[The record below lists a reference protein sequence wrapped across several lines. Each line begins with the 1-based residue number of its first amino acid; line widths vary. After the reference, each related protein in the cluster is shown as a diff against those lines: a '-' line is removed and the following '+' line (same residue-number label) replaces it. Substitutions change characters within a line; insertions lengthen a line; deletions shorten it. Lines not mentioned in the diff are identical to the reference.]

1 MDPSS
6 LPEVTLPIDDALFA
20 SCKEILAKYDPQY
33 DANAMPAN
41 LEEAKSDLT
50 KMAAMLASI
59 ERAQQ
64 AIETE
69 AAALTGGQS
78 VSDACAALDA
88 QILTLTVQVQQ
99 KDNEIVQLEQQL
111 DTAAP
116 EEQDAIRAEIESK
129 KLNRRLYR
137 PSWTLPPASAQPWMV
152 TRVMKAPFP
161 PPRRPC
167 GTQRCC

>member
-1 MDPSS
+1 M
-6 LPEVTLPIDDALFA
+6 
-20 SCKEILAKYDPQY
+20 
-33 DANAMPAN
+33 
-41 LEEAKSDLT
+41 EEAKSDLT
-50 KMAAMLASI
+50 KMPRCWLPSSA
-59 ERAQQ
+59 AQQ

-116 EEQDAIRAEIESK
+116 EEQDAIARKSK
-129 KLNRRLYR
+129 AK
-137 PSWTLPPASAQPWMV
+137 S
-152 TRVMKAPFP
+152 
-161 PPRRPC
+161 
-167 GTQRCC
+167 

>member
-1 MDPSS
+1 
-6 LPEVTLPIDDALFA
+6 
-20 SCKEILAKYDPQY
+20 
-33 DANAMPAN
+33 MPAPRW
-41 LEEAKSDLT
+41 T
-50 KMAAMLASI
+50 P
-59 ERAQQ
+59 
-64 AIETE
+64 
-69 AAALTGGQS
+69 
-78 VSDACAALDA
+78 

-116 EEQDAIRAEIESK
+116 EEQDAIARKSKAK
-129 KLNRRLYR
+129 KLNRQLYR

-152 TRVMKAPFP
+152 TRVMKASFP

>member
-1 MDPSS
+1 
-6 LPEVTLPIDDALFA
+6 
-20 SCKEILAKYDPQY
+20 
-33 DANAMPAN
+33 
-41 LEEAKSDLT
+41 
-50 KMAAMLASI
+50 MLASI

-111 DTAAP
+111 DTAARKSRMP
-116 EEQDAIRAEIESK
+116 SARKSKAK

-137 PSWTLPPASAQPWMV
+137 PSWTLPPASAQPGWL
-152 TRVMKAPFP
+152 
-161 PPRRPC
+161 
-167 GTQRCC
+167 QE

>member
-1 MDPSS
+1 
-6 LPEVTLPIDDALFA
+6 
-20 SCKEILAKYDPQY
+20 
-33 DANAMPAN
+33 
-41 LEEAKSDLT
+41 
-50 KMAAMLASI
+50 MLASI

-111 DTAAP
+111 DTSAP

-129 KLNRRLYR
+129 KAE
-137 PSWTLPPASAQPWMV
+137 PGGFTDPAGHCYQPARSPGWL
-152 TRVMKAPFP
+152 
-161 PPRRPC
+161 
-167 GTQRCC
+167 QE